1 MEEVEAVMD
10 ILEAVSWM
18 ARVSPTVRDEVA
30 AHDEMMYCQK
40 VSLVH
45 SP

>member
-1 MEEVEAVMD
+1 MEVVEVVMDVLEEVP
-10 ILEAVSWM
+10 WM
-18 ARVSPTVRDEVA
+18 ARVSPAARGDVVALDEV
-30 AHDEMMYCQK
+30 MYCQK